1 MNLILGTA
9 TFGTRYGIANNGNKL
24 NELETLEI
32 LQEAKYLGITHLDT
46 APVYGPA
53 EEIVGKFHTQESA
66 FEVIS
71 KISDVHDFSSQK
83 LIKELKEST
92 TKLGIPKFS
101 AILFHKSE
109 LLAEYPARVIK
120 ETINRILNTGLVE
133 TFGVS
138 VYEEEEIN
146 FVSKHFPEITLFQ
159 VPENIMDRR
168 LLQSDLVTRLASQGF
183 IFHIRSVFLQGLL
196 LMKGSDVPSVQAAA
210 RFGLGKLDEYSKLQG
225 ISVLDAC
232 LNYVSRIEWASGVV
246 VGVNTKEHLREIV
259 DFQRFELAMNCLP
272 DPLSK
277 EILDPRSWKIS

>member
-9 TFGTRYGIANNGNKL
+9 TFGTRYGIANSGNTM

-32 LQEAKYLGITHLDT
+32 LQEAKHLGITHLDT

-53 EEIVGKFHTQESA
+53 QEIIGKFHSQESA

-83 LIKELKEST
+83 LIKELKESI
-92 TKLGIPKFS
+92 TKLGITKFS
-101 AILFHKSE
+101 AILFHKTE
-109 LLAEYPARVIK
+109 LLAEYPARVIN
-120 ETINRILNTGLVE
+120 ETINRILNAGLVE
-133 TFGVS
+133 RFGVS
-138 VYEEEEIN
+138 VYEEEEIC
-146 FVSKHFPEITLFQ
+146 FVSKNFPEITIFQ

-168 LLQSDLVTRLASQGF
+168 LLRSDLVTRLASQGS

-196 LMKGSDVPSVQAAA
+196 LMKSDDASSVQAAA

-259 DFQRFELAMNCLP
+259 DFQRSELAMNCLP
-272 DPLSK
+272 DPLSE

>member
-9 TFGTRYGIANNGNKL
+9 TFGTRYGIANSGNML

-83 LIKELKEST
+83 LIQELKESI
-92 TKLGIPKFS
+92 TKLGISKFS
-101 AILFHKSE
+101 AILFHKTE
-109 LLAEYPARVIK
+109 LLAEYPIRVIN
-120 ETINRILNTGLVE
+120 ETINRILSTGLVKR
-133 TFGVS
+133 FGVS
-138 VYEEEEIN
+138 VYEEEEIY
-146 FVSKHFPEITLFQ
+146 FVSKNFPQITLFQ

-168 LLQSDLVTRLASQGF
+168 LLESDLVTRLASQGF

-196 LMKGSDVPSVQAAA
+196 LMKSNDVSSVQAAA

-246 VGVNTKEHLREIV
+246 VGVNSKEHLREIV
-259 DFQRFELAMNCLP
+259 DFQRSELAMNCLP
-272 DPLSK
+272 TPFSK